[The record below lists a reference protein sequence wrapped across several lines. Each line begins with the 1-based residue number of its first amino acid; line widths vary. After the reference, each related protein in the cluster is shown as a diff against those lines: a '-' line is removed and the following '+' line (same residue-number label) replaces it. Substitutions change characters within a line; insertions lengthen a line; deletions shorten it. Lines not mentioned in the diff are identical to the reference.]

1 MLDRIKSLLKS
12 PLVLI
17 LAAVVLIAA
26 LIVVAARLGLFAA
39 IFDSPWFWEIVLAL
53 AAIVIFVLIF
63 RVIPWFKEYR
73 FVHRETSEYRIAGE
87 ESPAEFRDKFLTAMR
102 QLKALPHTGKDD
114 PLYSLPWYLM
124 LGAGQCGKTAAL
136 EAVDGL
142 SPLTAIPVE
151 GGTQNCDWWVS
162 NPMVV
167 LDTCGRYAIHA
178 DTMRNRTEWYRL
190 LRLVRHYHSREPI
203 SGLLVAVAANELLT
217 QPLEKLRADAGE
229 IRLRIEEAIQELDFD
244 FPVYLLV
251 TKCDLIEGFKDYF
264 SLLPSRIASEVVGWI
279 DQESLAATGAQAR
292 GSAEALQRFRAGVH
306 SIYERLHFLRL
317 SMLNGRTPEA
327 LRQPIFCFPEE
338 FRAIERPLMI
348 FAQQVIGRQA
358 IYRTPMFRGVF
369 FLSAKQEGTP
379 VSSLRR
385 ELGILAEPAA
395 YDGRAHQHYFLQE
408 LFGTILPRDRTLAA
422 PATAR
427 SKSA

>member
-1 MLDRIKSLLKS
+1 MTKFS
-12 PLVLI
+12 PVI
-17 LAAVVLIAA
+17 RQGGGVVKLP
-26 LIVVAARLGLFAA
+26 
-39 IFDSPWFWEIVLAL
+39 D
-53 AAIVIFVLIF
+53 
-63 RVIPWFKEYR
+63 
-73 FVHRETSEYRIAGE
+73 AGGGQT
-87 ESPAEFRDKFLTAMR
+87 LTA
-102 QLKALPHTGKDD
+102 LKVNQWLPEWGK
-114 PLYSLPWYLM
+114 
-124 LGAGQCGKTAAL
+124 
-136 EAVDGL
+136 
-142 SPLTAIPVE
+142 
-151 GGTQNCDWWVS
+151 
-162 NPMVV
+162 
-167 LDTCGRYAIHA
+167 
-178 DTMRNRTEWYRL
+178 
-190 LRLVRHYHSREPI
+190 VRFSTKLHRREPNPYFYI
-203 SGLLVAVAANELLT
+203 F
-217 QPLEKLRADAGE
+217 KLRASWLKSLAGIQRRTAEAGQFRSEDLGIQRRHDQRRSDE
-229 IRLRIEEAIQELDFD
+229 IREFVQYGFPWCELNETKRELDFD

-264 SLLPSRIASEVVGWI
+264 SLMPSRIASEVVGWI
-279 DQESLAATGAQAR
+279 DQEALAATGAQAR